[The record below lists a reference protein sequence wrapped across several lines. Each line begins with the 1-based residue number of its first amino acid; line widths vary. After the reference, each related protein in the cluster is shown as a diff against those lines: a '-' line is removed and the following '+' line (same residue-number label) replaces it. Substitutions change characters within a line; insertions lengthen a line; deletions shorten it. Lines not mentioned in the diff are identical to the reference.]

1 MSEQSLERLK
11 APLKSSLPE
20 QIEVQVRRESAD
32 GAGRREDKVRIVND
46 MLAPGAVAL
55 KVAER
60 HEISTGLLFTWRR
73 QLMADAQSN
82 FVPVQITAPGP
93 TVPISE
99 PVPAQSDSMIDI
111 ALPGGTRLRVGAGV
125 DLKVLRVVLT
135 TLGGR

>member
-20 QIEVQVRRESAD
+20 QIEVQVRRE
-32 GAGRREDKVRIVND
+32 RRRRWTQEDKVRIVNE

-73 QLMADAQSN
+73 QLMADAQSD